1 MFKHLETFCA
11 VYETRNFSHAAEQ
24 LFISQP
30 TVSIQIKQLE
40 ADLQTT
46 LFTRNGRQE
55 IVPTAS
61 GQLLY
66 QQAQKLLT
74 TWAATK
80 TAVRSPRQLVKVP
93 CRIGAS
99 HTTGSL
105 ILPALLAE
113 LSTTSDRFDFQV
125 TLANSAEILT
135 AMSQRKLDFGLVEK
149 PLVTDHLNRLAFGH
163 DELVHAGDFDSPL
176 WLLREPNSGV
186 RHYTNAF
193 LKARN
198 IQPEQVMVIHSN
210 QMIADLLA
218 RGTGQTIISRH
229 VLAPT
234 IPVEALSSH
243 YQRQFFL
250 LTNHHPAA
258 ALRPVQATITQYLA
272 TWSNG

>member
-1 MFKHLETFCA
+1 MFKQLETFCA

-30 TVSIQIKQLE
+30 TVSTQIKQLE

-46 LFTRNGRQE
+46 LLTRNGRQE

-80 TAVRSPRQLVKVP
+80 TAVQSPRHLVKVP

-99 HTTGSL
+99 HTTGRL
-105 ILPALLAE
+105 ILPTLLAN
-113 LSTTSDRFDFQV
+113 LSAVSDRFDFQV

-135 AMSQRKLDFGLVEK
+135 AMSQHKLDFGLVEK
-149 PLVTDHLNRLAFGH
+149 PLVTDQLNRLPFGH
-163 DELVHAGDFDSPL
+163 DELVHAGDFASPL

-198 IQPEQVMVIHSN
+198 IQPAQVMVIHSN
-210 QMIADLLA
+210 QIIADLLA
-218 RGTGQTIISRH
+218 HGIGQTIISRH
-229 VLAPT
+229 VLSNE
-234 IPVEALSSH
+234 IPIEQLSAH

-250 LTNHHPAA
+250 LTNTQPAA
-258 ALRPVQATITQYLA
+258 ALRPVQTAITQYL
-272 TWSNG
+272 TT

>member
-1 MFKHLETFCA
+1 MFKQLETFCA

-30 TVSIQIKQLE
+30 TVSTQIKQLE

-46 LFTRNGRQE
+46 LLTRNGRQE

-80 TAVRSPRQLVKVP
+80 TAVQSPRHLVKVP

-99 HTTGSL
+99 HTTGRL
-105 ILPALLAE
+105 ILPTLLAN
-113 LSTTSDRFDFQV
+113 LSAVSDRFDFQV

-135 AMSQRKLDFGLVEK
+135 AMSQHKLDFGLVEK
-149 PLVTDHLNRLAFGH
+149 PLVTDQLNRLPFGH
-163 DELVHAGDFDSPL
+163 DELVHAGDFASPL

-198 IQPEQVMVIHSN
+198 IQPAQVMVIHSN
-210 QMIADLLA
+210 QIIADLLA
-218 RGTGQTIISRH
+218 HGIGQTIISRH
-229 VLAPT
+229 VLSNE
-234 IPVEALSSH
+234 IPIEQLSAH

-250 LTNHHPAA
+250 LTNTQPAA
-258 ALRPVQATITQYLA
+258 TLRPVQTAITQYQT
-272 TWSNG
+272 TW

>member
-1 MFKHLETFCA
+1 MFKQLETFCA

-30 TVSIQIKQLE
+30 TVSTQIKQLE
-40 ADLQTT
+40 GDLQTT

-55 IVPTAS
+55 IIPTAS

-80 TAVRSPRQLVKVP
+80 TAVRSPRHLVKVP

-99 HTTGSL
+99 HTTGRL
-105 ILPALLAE
+105 ILPGLLANM
-113 LSTTSDRFDFQV
+113 STVSDRFDFQV

-135 AMSQRKLDFGLVEK
+135 AMSQHKLDFGLVEK
-149 PLVTDHLNRLAFGH
+149 PLVTDQLNRLPFGH
-163 DELVHAGDFDSPL
+163 DELVHAGDFASPL

-198 IQPEQVMVIHSN
+198 IQPAQVMVIHSN
-210 QMIADLLA
+210 QIIADLLA
-218 RGTGQTIISRH
+218 HGIGQTIISRH
-229 VLAPT
+229 VLSAE
-234 IPVEALSSH
+234 IPIEQLSAH

-250 LTNHHPAA
+250 LTNTQPAA
-258 ALRPVQATITQYLA
+258 ALRPVQTTITQYLTA
-272 TWSNG
+272 WSD

>member
-1 MFKHLETFCA
+1 MFKQLQTFRA

-30 TVSIQIKQLE
+30 TVSTQIKQLE
-40 ADLQTT
+40 AELDTT

-55 IVPTAS
+55 IIPTAS
-61 GQLLY
+61 GKLLY
-66 QQAQKLLT
+66 RQAQRLLE
-74 TWAATK
+74 TWSATK
-80 TAVRSPRQLVKVP
+80 TAVQATHQLVKTP

-105 ILPALLAE
+105 ILPDLLAM
-113 LSTTSDRFDFQV
+113 LTVADDQFDFQV

-135 AMSQRKLDFGLVEK
+135 AMTQHKLDFGLVEK
-149 PLVTDHLNRLAFGH
+149 PLVTDHLDRLAFGH
-163 DELVHAGDFDSPL
+163 DELVHAGDFTSPL

-198 IQPEQVMVIHSN
+198 IQPERTMVIHSN
-210 QMIADLLA
+210 QLIADLLD
-218 RGTGQTIISRH
+218 RGVGQSIISRH
-229 VLAPT
+229 VLTPAVPFET
-234 IPVEALSSH
+234 LSDH

-250 LTNHHPAA
+250 LTKTQSSPA
-258 ALRPVQATITQYLA
+258 ITAIQQRITDYLKR
-272 TWSNG
+272 WS

>member
-1 MFKHLETFCA
+1 MFKQLETFCV

-30 TVSIQIKQLE
+30 TVSTQIKQLE

-80 TAVRSPRQLVKVP
+80 TAVQSPRHLVKVP

-99 HTTGSL
+99 HTTGRL
-105 ILPALLAE
+105 ILPTLLAN
-113 LSTTSDRFDFQV
+113 LSAVSDRFDFQV

-135 AMSQRKLDFGLVEK
+135 AMSQHKLEFGLVEK
-149 PLVTDHLNRLAFGH
+149 PLVTDQLNRLPFGH
-163 DELVHAGDFDSPL
+163 DELVHAGDFASPL

-198 IQPEQVMVIHSN
+198 IQPAQVMVIHSN
-210 QMIADLLA
+210 QIIADLLA
-218 RGTGQTIISRH
+218 HGIGQTIISRH
-229 VLAPT
+229 VLTADV
-234 IPVEALSSH
+234 PVERLSAH

-250 LTNHHPAA
+250 LTNTQPAA
-258 ALRPVQATITQYLA
+258 TLRPVQAAITQYLT
-272 TWSNG
+272 TWSD

>member
-1 MFKHLETFCA
+1 MFKQLETFCT

-30 TVSIQIKQLE
+30 TVSTQIKQLE

-80 TAVRSPRQLVKVP
+80 TAVQSPRHLVKVP

-99 HTTGSL
+99 HTTGRL
-105 ILPALLAE
+105 ILPTLLAN
-113 LSTTSDRFDFQV
+113 LSAVSDRFDFQV

-135 AMSQRKLDFGLVEK
+135 AMSQHKLEFGLVEK
-149 PLVTDHLNRLAFGH
+149 PLVTDQLNRLPFGH
-163 DELVHAGDFDSPL
+163 DELVHAGDFASPL

-198 IQPEQVMVIHSN
+198 IQPAQVMVIHSN
-210 QMIADLLA
+210 QIIADLLA
-218 RGTGQTIISRH
+218 HGIGQTIISRH
-229 VLAPT
+229 VLTADV
-234 IPVEALSSH
+234 PVERLSAH

-250 LTNHHPAA
+250 LTNTQPAA
-258 ALRPVQATITQYLA
+258 TLRPVQAAITQYLT
-272 TWSNG
+272 TWSD

>member
-1 MFKHLETFCA
+1 MFKQLETFCA

-30 TVSIQIKQLE
+30 TVSTQIKQLE

-80 TAVRSPRQLVKVP
+80 TAVQSPRHLVKVP

-99 HTTGSL
+99 HTTGRL
-105 ILPALLAE
+105 ILPTLLAN
-113 LSTTSDRFDFQV
+113 LSAVSDRFDFQV

-135 AMSQRKLDFGLVEK
+135 AMSQHKLEFGLVEQ
-149 PLVTDHLNRLAFGH
+149 PLVTDQLNRLPFGH
-163 DELVHAGDFDSPL
+163 DELVHAGDFASPL

-198 IQPEQVMVIHSN
+198 IQPAQVMVIHSN
-210 QMIADLLA
+210 QIIADLLA
-218 RGTGQTIISRH
+218 HGIGQTIISRH
-229 VLAPT
+229 VLTADV
-234 IPVEALSSH
+234 PVERLSAH

-250 LTNHHPAA
+250 LTNTQPAA
-258 ALRPVQATITQYLA
+258 TLRPVQAAITHYLT
-272 TWSNG
+272 TWSD

>member
-1 MFKHLETFCA
+1 MFKQLETFCA

-30 TVSIQIKQLE
+30 TVSTQIKQLE

-80 TAVRSPRQLVKVP
+80 TAVQSPRHLVKVP

-99 HTTGSL
+99 HTTGRL
-105 ILPALLAE
+105 ILPTLLAN
-113 LSTTSDRFDFQV
+113 LSAVSDRFDFQV

-135 AMSQRKLDFGLVEK
+135 AMSQHKLEFGLVEQ
-149 PLVTDHLNRLAFGH
+149 PLVTDQLNRLPFGH
-163 DELVHAGDFDSPL
+163 DELVHAGDFASPL

-198 IQPEQVMVIHSN
+198 IQPAQVMVIHSN
-210 QMIADLLA
+210 QIIADLLA
-218 RGTGQTIISRH
+218 HGIGQTIISRH
-229 VLAPT
+229 VLTADV
-234 IPVEALSSH
+234 PVERLSAH

-250 LTNHHPAA
+250 LTNTQPAA
-258 ALRPVQATITQYLA
+258 TLRPVQAAITQYLT
-272 TWSNG
+272 TWSD